1 MINRKVG
8 IIGAGAVGSTT
19 AYTLALLGS
28 AREIVLYDIIP
39 EAAIGKAI
47 DIAQATNFSHTD
59 TRVGFAK
66 EPSEMTDCDIVV
78 VTAGVPRK
86 KDMTRAD
93 LLMINAKIVEGIT
106 KDIMQYSPNAIIIC
120 VSNPLDVMT
129 YLMQKISGWD
139 RSRVIG
145 MAGALD
151 GARMAYQINK
161 ITDISLSKT
170 SAMVMGEHGEKMVP
184 YPTLS
189 TVSGIPVELLV
200 GANDMEQIIENT
212 RFGGAEIVKYL
223 KTSAYYAPAR
233 SIVAMV
239 KAILNDAQS
248 IISSSVLLEGE
259 YGYRDTTLGVPV
271 VLGANGV
278 EDIIELE
285 IEPDT
290 KAKLDEAVAS
300 IESNIDILRSNGM
313 IS

>member
-1 MINRKVG
+1 MVSRKVG
-8 IIGAGAVGSTT
+8 IIGAGAVGATT
-19 AYTLALLGS
+19 AYTLAMLGT
-28 AREIVLYDIIP
+28 AREIILYDIVP
-39 EAAIGKAI
+39 EVAIGKSI
-47 DIAQATNFSHTD
+47 DIAQATNFSKND
-59 TRVGFAK
+59 TRVGYATQ
-66 EPSEMTDCDIVV
+66 PSEVSDCDIVV

-106 KDIMQYSPNAIIIC
+106 RDIMQYSPNAIIIC

-129 YLMQKISGWD
+129 YLMHKISGWD
-139 RSRVIG
+139 RNRIVG

-161 ITDISLSKT
+161 MTDMTLSKT
-170 SAMVMGEHGEKMVP
+170 CAMVIGEHGENMLP

-200 GANDMEQIIENT
+200 GENDIEQIIENT
-212 RFGGAEIVKYL
+212 KFGGAQIVKYL
-223 KTSAYYAPAR
+223 QTSAYYAPAR

-239 KAILNDAQS
+239 DAILSDSQA
-248 IISSSVLLEGE
+248 IISSCTLLEGE
-259 YGYRDTTLGVPV
+259 YGYSDTTLGVPV

-278 EDIIELE
+278 EDIIEL
-285 IEPDT
+285 PLDAKT
-290 KAKLDEAVAS
+290 KEKLDQSVAS
-300 IESNIDILRSNGM
+300 IQGNIEILRSNSM

>member
-1 MINRKVG
+1 MINRRVG

-39 EAAIGKAI
+39 EVAIGKSI
-47 DIAQATNFSHTD
+47 DIAQASHFSSSD
-59 TRVGFAK
+59 TRVSYAT
-66 EPSEMTDCDIVV
+66 EPSELSDCDIVV

-106 KDIMQYSPNAIIIC
+106 RDIMAYSPNAIIIC

-129 YLMQKISGWD
+129 YLMHKISGWE
-139 RSRVIG
+139 RNRIIG

-151 GARMAYQINK
+151 GARMAYQIHK
-161 ITDISLSKT
+161 VTDMTLSKT
-170 SAMVMGEHGEKMVP
+170 SAMVIGEHGEKMIP

-200 GANDMEQIIENT
+200 GANDMESIIENT
-212 RFGGAEIVKYL
+212 RLGGAEIVKYL
-223 KTSAYYAPAR
+223 QTSAYYAPAR

-239 KAILNDAQS
+239 DAILSDAQS
-248 IISSSVLLEGE
+248 IISCSVLLEGE

-285 IEPDT
+285 MEAQSRI
-290 KAKLDEAVAS
+290 KLDAAVNS
-300 IESNIDILRSNGM
+300 IQSNIDILRSQG
-313 IS
+313 II